1 MCIAILGANRS
12 RRCEAQVL
20 AEKQHCSPV
29 ASKHALCRPRFLQ
42 GLLPRLALR
51 RCSQVVGK
59 AEALGVSFLHLGVPV
74 SVKHMNPCLLG
85 VNEHGSDQ
93 IAQLSAM
100 TQLLL
105 DPFYRT
111 LQGFATLVRQISSH
125 FHTIAA
131 LHGMLSLLMPDYIVF
146 FC

>member
-1 MCIAILGANRS
+1 MLLVS
-12 RRCEAQVL
+12 SFQL
-20 AEKQHCSPV
+20 AS
-29 ASKHALCRPRFLQ
+29 ALHN
-42 GLLPRLALR
+42 G
-51 RCSQVVGK
+51 
-59 AEALGVSFLHLGVPV
+59 
-74 SVKHMNPCLLG
+74 NPCLLG
-85 VNEHGSDQ
+85 VNEHDSDQ
-93 IAQLSAM
+93 IVQLSAM

-111 LQGFATLVRQISSH
+111 IQGFATLVRQISSH